1 MAQIAE
7 QQKKYHVTKDF
18 RGVNTK
24 ANRTAINENEFAW
37 LENFQPI
44 GFSNLK
50 TVPNASPAMVTF
62 SGESLYAIN
71 SFNRNN
77 VDYVAIFSGT
87 GAAKEVNLSSNAT
100 ANIANTSV
108 LSTSGVTSAQWKNEL
123 LLIATPTKGMFS
135 WNGNNLVSIGSI
147 QTITVTNQGSGYPA
161 NTTVTIS
168 GPDQAG
174 GVQATATP
182 TISGGKV
189 TAITIDQAGSGYTNT
204 ANLTVTIS
212 GAGGS
217 AATANGTIFVQNATA
232 IATYAG
238 RAWLADGR
246 NLYYTAPD
254 TYNDFGATSAG
265 IQTFTDDTL
274 HSSIKFIRSANQYL
288 YIFGIDSINVIGDVR
303 VTGTPATTVFTN
315 TNITASIGTDNTY
328 AVFPYYRSIM
338 FMNRYGIY
346 SITGATTTKISDPLD
361 GIFEKIDFTQPI
373 SGGQVLINNILCA
386 AFQFTYDGRVI
397 QVVYFDRKWFITSQR
412 TSGLVAMSGAQSGGR
427 PNAYAVDAES
437 MYQLYSNTSANIA
450 TTIKTALWPMG
461 DPIRD
466 KQALKI
472 GVEATFANAVGNLT
486 ITIDSENQSAQIT
499 GLASATNQVTWTNLA
514 LTVVPWVNNSSAT
527 VMWFSSDQFQLY
539 KADAEM
545 WGKYL
550 GMTVTSNT
558 PAFTVNGLFTEH
570 EMRARF

>member
-62 SGESLYAIN
+62 SGESFYNIHGY
-71 SFNRNN
+71 NRNN

-100 ANIANTSV
+100 ANIANAAV
-108 LSTSGVTSAQWKNEL
+108 LSTSNVTAAQWKNEL
-123 LLIATPTKGMFS
+123 LLIATPDKGMFS

-147 QTITVTNQGSGYPA
+147 QGVNVITGGTGYPA

-168 GPDQAG
+168 APQETG

-182 TISGGKV
+182 IVSGGV
-189 TAITIDQAGSGYTNT
+189 ITSIAVDEAGSGYTN
-204 ANLTVTIS
+204 AAAVTVTIS
-212 GAGGS
+212 GSGGS
-217 AATANGTIFVQNATA
+217 NATANVTVFKQNASA

-238 RAWLADGR
+238 RTWLADGR

-254 TYNDFGATSAG
+254 TYSDFGTSAAG
-265 IQTFTDDTL
+265 VQTFTDDTL
-274 HSSIKFIRSANQYL
+274 HSNITFVRSANQYL

-303 VTGTPATTVFTN
+303 VTGSPVTTVYTN
-315 TNITASIGTDNTY
+315 TNITASIGTDKIY

-346 SITGATTTKISDPLD
+346 AITGATTTKVSDALD
-361 GIFEKIDFTQPI
+361 GIFEKIDFAQPI

-412 TSGLVAMSGAQSGGR
+412 TGLISMEGTQSGGR

-527 VMWFSSDQFQLY
+527 VTWFSSDQFQLY